1 MIVNELLNPKSI
13 LVVGGSNDIEKPGG
27 KILHNI
33 LNGGFKGVIEAVNP
47 KEDYVQ
53 GMISHRSIDTV
64 MDIDLA
70 ILAIPAKFCMQTVE
84 KLLEKG
90 TKAFIILSAGFSEFG
105 EEGKKL
111 EEEIADKITKA
122 GGSLIGPNCIGVC
135 NTHYKGVFA
144 GLIPRLDP
152 KGVDI
157 VSGSG
162 ATIAFIL
169 ELAIPRGLSFNNII
183 SVGNSAQI
191 GVEEVLEYWDNTF
204 DPKTSSKVK
213 LVYIEQIK
221 NPYKFFIHSRSLINK
236 GARIAAIKA
245 GRTEA
250 GSRAVSSHT
259 GALAGSDTSVDTL
272 FKKAGIVRCY
282 SRVELVY
289 VGGVLQH
296 RQLNGPNI
304 AVITHAGGSGVMLT
318 DTLTEEGLNVPP
330 IEGPAAEELL
340 SQLYHG
346 SSVSNP
352 IDFLATGNADQLGT
366 ILEYV
371 DREFDNIDGSV
382 VIFGTT
388 GMFDVTGVYDVL
400 HEKMKWSKKPIYPCL
415 PSVVQA
421 KNAVDHFLTLGRV
434 DFTDEVT
441 LGKALSKAY
450 NTPSPAELPEL
461 PEVNIKTIREI
472 IDNSEEGYLHP
483 KKMIQ
488 LLDAAGIP
496 RIEEKVTDSK
506 DEAVAFAEE
515 IGYPLVMK
523 VVGPVHKTDVGGVT
537 LNIRHNDIVEREF
550 DKMMAIKDATG
561 VLLQPMHHGTEV
573 FVGAKHE
580 PGYGHIV
587 LSGLGGIFIEVLK
600 DVSAGLA
607 PISKEEALKMFKELK
622 SYKLIEGVRKREGV
636 NQDIWADILVKLS
649 ALLKAAP
656 EIAELDLNPLMGRMD
671 SVVAVDGRIRIDK
684 SIDHYSI
691 VDGKD

>member
-13 LVVGGSNDIEKPGG
+13 LIVGGSNDIEKPGG

-33 LNGGFKGVIEAVNP
+33 LRGGFRGTIEVVNP
-47 KEDYVQ
+47 KDTFVQ
-53 GMISHRSIDTV
+53 GMKSHKNINDV
-64 MDIDLA
+64 EQADLA
-70 ILAIPAKFCMQTVE
+70 IIAIPAKFCLETVE
-84 KLLEKG
+84 ILLEKG

-105 EEGKKL
+105 ESGRKL
-111 EEEIADKITKA
+111 EEDIANKIEEA
-122 GGSLIGPNCIGVC
+122 GGSLIGPNCIGIC
-135 NTHYKGVFA
+135 NTNYKGVFA

-191 GVEEVLEYWDNTF
+191 GVEEVLEYWDNTY

-221 NPYKFFIHSRSLINK
+221 NPYKFFTHSRSLINK
-236 GARIAAIKA
+236 GCRIAAIKA

-318 DTLTEEGLNVPP
+318 DALSEGGMKVPH

-340 SQLYHG
+340 SQLFHG

-382 VIFGTT
+382 VIFGTS

-421 KNAVDHFLTLGRV
+421 EKAVKHFLSLGRV

-441 LGKALSKAY
+441 LGKALSKVY
-450 NTPSPAELPEL
+450 NTPKPVELPEL
-461 PEVNIKTIREI
+461 PEIDTKAIREI
-472 IDNSEEGYLHP
+472 VDNSEDGYLHP
-483 KKMIQ
+483 KEMIK

-496 RIEEKVTDSK
+496 RVQERVVSTK
-506 DEAVAFAEE
+506 DDAVKAAEE
-515 IGYPLVMK
+515 LGYPLVMK

-537 LNIRHNDIVEREF
+537 LNIRHQDIIEKEF
-550 DKMMAIKDATG
+550 DQMMKIEDATG
-561 VLLQPMHHGTEV
+561 VLLQPMHHGTEI
-573 FVGAKHE
+573 FIGAKHE
-580 PGYGHIV
+580 PNYGHIV
-587 LSGLGGIFIEVLK
+587 LCGLGGIFVEVLK
-600 DVSAGLA
+600 DVSSGLA
-607 PISKEEALKMFKELK
+607 PISKEEALNMFKELK

-636 NQDIWADILVKLS
+636 NQEIWADIMVRLS

-656 EIAELDLNPLMGRMD
+656 EISELDLNPLMGRMD
-671 SVVAVDGRIRIDK
+671 SVVAVDGRIRIDRT
-684 SIDHYSI
+684 IEHYSI
-691 VDGKD
+691 VDGR